1 MKVIILNN
9 KEFILPRVEREK
21 FIRLMKLGLEYNRD
35 KGTFSI
41 KNFDNIKEAIDTIS
55 DILNDEVQ
63 FLQNCL
69 MCHKDFP
76 CSDCKYTDFCETK
89 NLPFKCVCPQCLTGK
104 KSPQKTLF

>member
-1 MKVIILNN
+1 MKVVILNK

-41 KNFDNIKEAIDTIS
+41 KSFENINEAVDTIS
-55 DILNDEVQ
+55 DILSDKAI

-69 MCHKDFP
+69 ICKKDFP
-76 CSDCKYTDFCETK
+76 CSDCKYGDFCETK
-89 NLPFKCVCPQCLTGK
+89 NLPFECVCSQCLIGK
-104 KSPQKTLF
+104 KNPQKKLL